1 MGRKFDVTKCIDST
15 TVFFKEFNISTGSII
30 DSQIDIKDLD
40 KTMSNEKIIAL
51 LRNKY
56 GHENAVMVVD
66 RKPVKAY
73 YGMTKETFTRYA
85 RPTNNKDG
93 RNLIKRTLN
102 AYNIEYMG
110 YDIAKNE
117 TYHSNTFID
126 KIDETEIFSLK
137 TLNLIRK
144 NLENLDVR
152 IIKVNDFDRVSE
164 MYGMDVST
172 FIKYATVIESS
183 EMNDDDN
190 ENE

>member
-1 MGRKFDVTKCIDST
+1 MGRKFDVTKCIEST
-15 TVFFKEFNISTGSII
+15 TVSFKEFNLTTGTII

-40 KTMSNEKIIAL
+40 KTMSNEKVIAL

-66 RKPVKAY
+66 RKPIKAY
-73 YGMTKETFTRYA
+73 YGMSKETFTKYA

-93 RNLIKRTLN
+93 RTLIKRTLN
-102 AYNIEYMG
+102 AYNIEYTG
-110 YDIAKNE
+110 FDIVKNE
-117 TYHSNTFID
+117 LYHSNTFVD
-126 KIDETEIFSLK
+126 KIDESEIFSLK

-144 NLENLDVR
+144 NVESMNER

-172 FIKYATVIESS
+172 FIKYATVISS
-183 EMNDDDN
+183 DEMNSDD
-190 ENE
+190 E